1 VKIVFQTDDIQM
13 AVIVFVK
20 FVEFVVGFIGHE
32 FHELTRIEFSTAS
45 EDLTAA

>member
-1 VKIVFQTDDIQM
+1 M

-20 FVEFVVGFIGHE
+20 FVEFAVGFIGHE
-32 FHELTRIEFSTAS
+32 LHELARITFSAAS